1 MRDALIELQGQHDF
15 RLREIDIDIDID
27 GNADLITR
35 YGTLIPVLCLGE
47 REICHYFLNPVAL
60 TSALTDLPEVD

>member
-15 RLREIDIDIDID
+15 RLREIDID